1 MTPRG
6 RWMALPGLVG
16 LFLGV
21 LRGQAE
27 LSLLSMAVLIWLAVE
42 WAMFSWRVW
51 VELPQLQIERTV
63 NGRAEPTGLLWAGR
77 VVTITVRVTLPSRR
91 RSDGTTV
98 VPSLRRRDGL
108 LSIGPLVLFRDVVPE
123 NIEVL
128 ERVTRLKNVPLLRSP
143 RRSSEDHQPVA
154 NEHCFSEDSEAVAH
168 PEPLAA
174 NEFLVRERSTTV
186 TFTYTARVRSA
197 GQVVL
202 PGLRLTLKDAQGFF
216 LAERFVALPQTF
228 RVLPAYAE
236 AGDVHPLVKRT
247 NSLPQHGIHRLQRS
261 GLGSELLELREYVP
275 GDPPK
280 AIAWKVSARRDKLMT
295 RQYESEVPVRVQLFL
310 DGSISTR
317 LGGFGSRLLDQMTY
331 VAASVARASISVG
344 DPVGAMLFDER
355 GAKRL
360 PPQGGERGF
369 YRLLDA
375 LADFSINPAP
385 PAQSLTPPM
394 IAAAMSLAGERYP
407 ELLDGRVNQV
417 PFTIFPILPWNRR
430 RFRERFLLSGV
441 LAEVFQLTALE
452 QVRMMHEPSF
462 MAGQV
467 QRFLTQAGVA
477 WMEPLV
483 AGHEWWNADHL
494 RTATLAEALVKGVT
508 HARDNEVFV
517 ILADLLDSAAEIS
530 GLLPAVKMALGRH
543 HRVAFVCPSPTFRR
557 PTISSTE
564 PATDTV
570 DDLVAAAEQLKARD
584 LATGLQREL
593 RRLGAAVTCSG
604 EKAAIH
610 MVLSEM
616 EIARTGRMSP
626 TGVRR

>member
-27 LSLLSMAVLIWLAVE
+27 LSLLSLSVLVWLAVE
-42 WAMFSWRVW
+42 WALFSWRVW
-51 VELPQLQIERTV
+51 VELPAFQIERTV

-77 VVTITVRVTLPSRR
+77 VVTITVCVTLASRR
-91 RSDGTTV
+91 RSDG
-98 VPSLRRRDGL
+98 LRRRDGL
-108 LSIGPLVLFRDVVPE
+108 LSIGPLVLFHDVVPE
-123 NIEVL
+123 NIKVL
-128 ERVTRLKNVPLLRSP
+128 SKRVESARRMDASSVRPNPSSSVIEHSDGRGVHPTGSEGPL
-143 RRSSEDHQPVA
+143 D
-154 NEHCFSEDSEAVAH
+154 
-168 PEPLAA
+168 A
-174 NEFLVRERSTTV
+174 NEFTVRERCTSV

-216 LAERFVALPQTF
+216 LAERFVSLPQTF

-236 AGDVHPLVKRT
+236 AGDVHPMVKRT

-310 DGSISTR
+310 DGSMGTR
-317 LGGFGSRLLDQMTY
+317 LGGFGCRLLDQTTY
-331 VAASVARASISVG
+331 VAASVARAAISVG
-344 DPVGAMLFDER
+344 DPVGAILFDER
-355 GAKRL
+355 GTKRL

-385 PAQSLTPPM
+385 PAQSLTPQM

-417 PFTIFPILPWNRR
+417 PFTIFPILSWNRR
-430 RFRERFLLSGV
+430 RFRERFLLAGV

-462 MAGQV
+462 MAECV

-483 AGHEWWNADHL
+483 ALHGGWSSDGTRLDALAD
-494 RTATLAEALVKGVT
+494 ALVKGVT
-508 HARDNEVFV
+508 RARDNEVFV
-517 ILADLLDSAAEIS
+517 ILADLLDDAPGVSR
-530 GLLPAVKMALGRH
+530 LLPAVKMALGRH
-543 HRVAFVCPSPTFRR
+543 HRVAFVCPSRTFRR
-557 PTISSTE
+557 PTASSIE
-564 PATDTV
+564 PATDSV
-570 DDLVAAAEQLKARD
+570 EDLLVAAEQINTRE

-604 EKAAIH
+604 EAAAIH

-616 EIARTGRMSP
+616 GIARTGRMSP
-626 TGVRR
+626 AGVRR

>member
-6 RWMALPGLVG
+6 RWMALPGLFG

-27 LSLLSMAVLIWLAVE
+27 LSLLSLSVLVWLAVE
-42 WAMFSWRVW
+42 WALFSWRVW
-51 VELPQLQIERTV
+51 GELPSLQIERTV
-63 NGRAEPTGLLWAGR
+63 NGRSEPTGLLWAGR
-77 VVTITVRVTLPSRR
+77 TVTITVRVTMKPGASRFGIG
-91 RSDGTTV
+91 SD
-98 VPSLRRRDGL
+98 
-108 LSIGPLVLFRDVVPE
+108 VLMRDVVPE
-123 NIEVL
+123 NIAVL
-128 ERVTRLKNVPLLRSP
+128 SGGDEAP
-143 RRSSEDHQPVA
+143 RRMDASSVRSNPSSITSSNSDGRGV
-154 NEHCFSEDSEAVAH
+154 H
-168 PEPLAA
+168 PTGGDRPLDA
-174 NEFLVRERSTTV
+174 NEFWLRERSGRV

-202 PGLRLTLKDAQGFF
+202 PGIRLRLKDAQGFF
-216 LAERFVALPQTF
+216 LAERFVSLPQTF
-228 RVLPAYAE
+228 RVLPGYAE

-310 DGSISTR
+310 DGSIHTR
-317 LGGFGSRLLDQMTY
+317 LGGFGCRLLDQMTY
-331 VAASVARASISVG
+331 VAASVARAAISVG

-385 PAQSLTPPM
+385 PAQSLTPQM
-394 IAAAMSLAGERYP
+394 ISAAMSLAGERYP

-430 RFRERFLLSGV
+430 CFHERFLLAGV

-452 QVRMMHEPSF
+452 QVKMMHEPSF
-462 MAGQV
+462 MAGYV
-467 QRFLTQAGVA
+467 QRFLSESGGA

-483 AGHEWWNADHL
+483 AVHEGWDADHM
-494 RTATLAEALVKGVT
+494 RTATLADALVKGVT

-517 ILADLLDSAAEIS
+517 ILADLLDSAAGIS

-564 PATDTV
+564 PATDSV
-570 DDLVAAAEQLKARD
+570 DDLVAAAEQLKTRD

-604 EKAAIH
+604 EQQAIH
-610 MVLSEM
+610 LVLSEM

-626 TGVRR
+626 AGVRR